1 VIVGLEGKIERR
13 EATYLHLNV
22 EWVIYGGLYILSG
35 SNQIGWGD

>member
-22 EWVIYGGLYILSG
+22 NGVIYEGLYIYKLLKPDR
-35 SNQIGWGD
+35 W